1 MDEIDRIEQVGTE
14 AAIAAG
20 RLLMKRFRTHFAI
33 SHKGDTNLVTELDVA
48 AEELIVSRILKAFP
62 GHAILAEE
70 KHSQTGNAAHTWVVD
85 PLDGT
90 TNYAHG
96 YPAFAVS
103 IGLQVGP
110 CLEWGAVYNPN
121 LDELF
126 IARRGGGARLNGKAI
141 RVSKTADLG
150 ASLLATGFPY
160 DIRTSAENNLDY
172 FAEFSLKARAVRRA
186 GSAALDLCYVAAG
199 RFEGFW
205 ELKLSPWDCAAG
217 YLMVREA
224 GGVVT
229 NLRGEPGSIYERES
243 LASNGHIHD
252 QMLAVFRRMRP

>member
-1 MDEIDRIEQVGTE
+1 MDEIERIEQVGIE
-14 AAIAAG
+14 AAVAAG
-20 RLLMKRFRTHFAI
+20 RLLMKRFRTDFAV
-33 SHKGDTNLVTELDVA
+33 SHKGDTNLVTEVDVA
-48 AEELIVSRILKAFP
+48 AEELIVSRVLKAFP
-62 GHAILAEE
+62 DHAILAEE
-70 KHSQTGNAAHTWVVD
+70 KHSEARDASHRWIID

-103 IGLQVGP
+103 IGLQLGQT
-110 CLEWGAVYNPN
+110 LEWGTVYNPN

-126 IARRGGGARLNGKAI
+126 VARRGCGARLNGKPI
-141 RVSKTADLG
+141 GVSKTADLG

-160 DIRTSAENNLDY
+160 DIRTSRENNLDY

-186 GSAALDLCYVAAG
+186 GSAALDLAYVAAG

-243 LASNGHIHD
+243 LASNGYIHD